1 MSALSKKD
9 SHQVAIKKHINAI
22 HCTNNISLVQ
32 RKVFNA
38 LLYHAYH
45 DLPTKSQ
52 FEIPVRLL
60 SELIGYDSND
70 RKKLKKSLM
79 GLITTAIEW
88 NVLDSKNADYSKW
101 TASSIISSA
110 KIENGICTYEFS
122 SMMREL
128 LYHPDVYG
136 RIDMLVMSRFKS
148 GYGLALYENCV
159 RFQGLSNTGWVS
171 IDVFRKLMGIADGT
185 YSVYC
190 DFKKRVLDKALKEV
204 NQLSNLHVVP
214 EVKRV
219 NKKVTSIRFKLA
231 QKQAEMIHVEHL
243 TNTSDLELSKIL
255 TDEFGLSID
264 LTKDVLSRYEE
275 EYIRGKIAL
284 IKDSSNFKSG
294 NIRDLAAYLADALK
308 RDYKKSKSSRAL
320 ISQAK
325 QAQLDIEKQN
335 QKMQEK
341 QKNEYGKYVSVVIED
356 HVSSLSTQ
364 DKEHLFSE
372 FEQVC
377 DQYSL
382 KKFKKHG
389 LSNASVKSMFNMF
402 IKNSGLGKGL
412 KILGFEEFV
421 RGNNS

>member
-1 MSALSKKD
+1 MSALNKQD
-9 SHQVAIKKHINAI
+9 GNQVEIKKHINAI

-38 LLYHAYH
+38 LLYNAYH
-45 DLPTKSQ
+45 DLPKKSQ
-52 FEIPVRLL
+52 FEIPVKLL

-70 RKKLKKSLM
+70 RKKLKNSLM

-88 NVLDSKNADYSKW
+88 NVLDTKNTDYSKW

-148 GYGLALYENCV
+148 GYGLALYENCI
-159 RFQGLSNTGWVS
+159 RFQGLSNTGWMTL
-171 IDVFRKLMGIADGT
+171 DVFRKLMGIAEGS
-185 YSVYC
+185 YPVYC
-190 DFKKRVLDKALKEV
+190 DFKKRVLDIALKEV
-204 NQLSNLHVVP
+204 NQFSHLQVVP

-231 QKQAEMIHVEHL
+231 QKQAEMIHVEHF
-243 TNTSDLELSKIL
+243 TDSHLELSTIL
-255 TDEFGLSID
+255 TAEFGLSLD

-275 EYIRGKIAL
+275 EYIQGKIGL

-294 NIRDLAAYLADALK
+294 NIRDLAAYLVDALK
-308 RDYKKSKSSRAL
+308 RDYKKSKSSRVL
-320 ISQAK
+320 ISQAQ
-325 QAQLDIEKQN
+325 QARLDLEKQN
-335 QKMQEK
+335 VKIQEK
-341 QKNEYGKYVSVVIED
+341 QKNEYGKYVGDAIEA
-356 HVSSLSTQ
+356 HVSSLSSNE
-364 DKEHLFSE
+364 KENLFAE

-389 LSNASVKSMFNMF
+389 LTNASVKSMFNMF
-402 IKNSGLGKGL
+402 IKNNEVGKQL
-412 KILGFEEFV
+412 KILGFDEFIS
-421 RGNNS
+421 RDNS